1 MDPLKDVSVPEKK
14 QAKFE
19 CTLTKEVSKVMWFRG
34 AEIVTP
40 GPKYEIIED
49 GRKHML
55 VINSCEFD
63 DESQYSVEVS
73 DKKSSAF
80 LSVEGKCQRR
90 LPFSYVPGSRC
101 WQSAGVNPASCL
113 LCAHLVYC
121 RHEAQICSAAL

>member
-1 MDPLKDVSVPEKK
+1 MPEKK

-40 GPKYEIIED
+40 GPKYEIIQD
-49 GRKHML
+49 GSKHML

-73 DKKSSAF
+73 DKKSSAR
-80 LSVEGKCQRR
+80 LSVEGKCRQ
-90 LPFSYVPGSRC
+90 
-101 WQSAGVNPASCL
+101 
-113 LCAHLVYC
+113 
-121 RHEAQICSAAL
+121 